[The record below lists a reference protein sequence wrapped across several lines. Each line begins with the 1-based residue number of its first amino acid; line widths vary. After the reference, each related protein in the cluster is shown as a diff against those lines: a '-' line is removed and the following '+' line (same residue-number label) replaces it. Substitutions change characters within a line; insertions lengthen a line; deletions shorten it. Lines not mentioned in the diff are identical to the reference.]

1 MKNRLPTFSALLL
14 GFALLSGCAAI
25 KGSSHPPGEDAGAV
39 DQTLDGAEG
48 ADPLAAEIDLSNE
61 AAEEAEDEPFATR
74 GVEVEEDEESLSGF

>member
-1 MKNRLPTFSALLL
+1 MKFR
-14 GFALLSGCAAI
+14 LLSIAILLVGSICLIGCAAL
-25 KGSSHPPGEDAGAV
+25 KGSDHPPGQDAGAV

-61 AAEEAEDEPFATR
+61 AAEDAEDTPFAAP

>member
-1 MKNRLPTFSALLL
+1 MKKHWLSFSVLLF

-25 KGSSHPPGEDAGAV
+25 KGSSHPPGEDAGEV

-48 ADPLAAEIDLSNE
+48 ADPLAAEINLSNE
-61 AAEEAEDEPFATR
+61 AAADSEDAPFGVR